1 MILDNT
7 YMHGEYSGIRSI
19 NLQLFGAK
27 KKDKLDLST
36 DDLKKLSGELENDD
50 DDDDD
55 DDDFADDDQDE
66 DLDDDDGQ
74 DNADEDDDDDDVE
87 DIEEDADDDEDD
99 DEEEDADEEED
110 DDEGDEDD
118 EEESDDQDGGKAA
131 GKGKKSDTSQKR
143 KDKKVS
149 AIIALKQENKQ
160 LKSRLDAL
168 ERAQRSREY
177 ETEED
182 RLAAKYEAELI
193 EDGLDEEKAKKRA
206 RMMAKNEIEA
216 MRALDRDLEIQV
228 ERLEEKGYTD
238 IRSKLSILKPIV
250 EKTDLTLEEAYRAKY
265 GEPKGKAAKTREEQ
279 LRLLEKKKVSKK
291 AAATAGTT
299 KAPEKITFSK
309 RNERIFK
316 EMRKMDPTLTRKK
329 FASIMADFED

>member
-19 NLQLFGAK
+19 NLQLFGKK
-27 KKDKLDLST
+27 KKDKLEDLSAEE
-36 DDLKKLSGELENDD
+36 LRELNEELENDS
-50 DDDDD
+50 D
-55 DDDFADDDQDE
+55 DDDFYDDDE
-66 DLDDDDGQ
+66 Y
-74 DNADEDDDDDDVE
+74 ADDDVE
-87 DIEEDADDDEDD
+87 DYDDDDDQDVAGDDDEDD
-99 DEEEDADEEED
+99 DIEDIEDYDDDDENEVDYDDEESDEEED
-110 DDEGDEDD
+110 EEDSDEDV
-118 EEESDDQDGGKAA
+118 DDDAAA
-131 GKGKKSDTSQKR
+131 GKGKKDTGQK
-143 KDKKVS
+143 KDKKTS
-149 AIIALKQENKQ
+149 AIIALKKELKQ
-160 LKSRLDAL
+160 L
-168 ERAQRSREY
+168 RAQYEALAKSQRDREY

-182 RLAAKYEAELI
+182 RLAARYEAELI
-193 EDGLDEEKAKKRA
+193 EDGMDEEKAKKRA

-265 GEPKGKAAKTREEQ
+265 GEPKGKAAKTKEEQ

-291 AAATAGTT
+291 AAAATGTT

-309 RNERIFK
+309 RDERIFK

-329 FASIMADFED
+329 FASLMADFED